1 MTEKQ
6 YRRADRM
13 VFISFMV
20 VIVGIFLNMLGM
32 ASSGMSSKTL
42 IPTIAA
48 PIGGVANYIVYR
60 KYRGVKQCG
69 VYMSAVATAV
79 WAVMTI
85 LVDAQFFFMLAA
97 VIFIANMA
105 YLDLKRII
113 RTCVVVLPIF
123 AVRSMMLA
131 SKGTVSMTEAGTSV
145 VILGMIVAAVFFIS
159 KIWIAFND
167 QNLETVRNVSEQL
180 VANFDAANPSIRALD
195 DAITRSSMAMQ
206 EIASNVESTAHEIQN
221 QSLKCHDI
229 EDNTLNAKSQT
240 GAMVLASDKALS
252 EVSQGMEA
260 MEKLHEHAKD
270 VERENKE
277 TVDSVVSLNERTKAV
292 QNIIATIS
300 GISTQTHLLALNA
313 SVEAARAGDA
323 GKGFEVVAEEIRR
336 LSEQTK
342 AATENISDILTEL
355 GKDVEQAHMRNRKLI
370 SCWAYDLGKEE
381 NVIEWVKK
389 DGKRYLVVNDF
400 DKLRAIFGKQLCE
413 IQRIKSEGDFEAGKA
428 LIEKYAVKIDQ
439 ELHKEVRERYYA
451 LNIEPYGGFVNPEYE
466 LVKEGDAIVDVK
478 VSYPANYIEQHL
490 HYSKEYSFLPSLN

>member
-229 EDNTLNAKSQT
+229 E
-240 GAMVLASDKALS
+240 V
-252 EVSQGMEA
+252 
-260 MEKLHEHAKD
+260 
-270 VERENKE
+270 
-277 TVDSVVSLNERTKAV
+277 
-292 QNIIATIS
+292 
-300 GISTQTHLLALNA
+300 
-313 SVEAARAGDA
+313 
-323 GKGFEVVAEEIRR
+323 
-336 LSEQTK
+336 
-342 AATENISDILTEL
+342 
-355 GKDVEQAHMRNRKLI
+355 
-370 SCWAYDLGKEE
+370 
-381 NVIEWVKK
+381 
-389 DGKRYLVVNDF
+389 
-400 DKLRAIFGKQLCE
+400 
-413 IQRIKSEGDFEAGKA
+413 
-428 LIEKYAVKIDQ
+428 
-439 ELHKEVRERYYA
+439 
-451 LNIEPYGGFVNPEYE
+451 
-466 LVKEGDAIVDVK
+466 
-478 VSYPANYIEQHL
+478 
-490 HYSKEYSFLPSLN
+490 

>member
-85 LVDAQFFFMLAA
+85 FVDAQFFFMLAA

-113 RTCVVVLPIF
+113 QTCVVVLPIF

-131 SKGTVSMTEAGTSV
+131 SKGAVSMTEAGTSV

-355 GKDVEQAHMRNRKLI
+355 GKDVEQVTGSINHTV
-370 SCWAYDLGKEE
+370 E
-381 NVIEWVKK
+381 
-389 DGKRYLVVNDF
+389 VVGEQN
-400 DKLRAIFGKQLCE
+400 
-413 IQRIKSEGDFEAGKA
+413 A
-428 LIEKYAVKIDQ
+428 LIE
-439 ELHKEVRERYYA
+439 ESRERFVSIDDGVKQ
-451 LNIEPYGGFVNPEYE
+451 LIESIGEFKRVVDGISDASVVIADGITELSANSQEVAASSE
-466 LVKEGDAIVDVK
+466 DITIMMGQAVEDMSLVKNALGDIYNLA
-478 VSYPANYIEQHL
+478 QGL
-490 HYSKEYSFLPSLN
+490 KEEYYVG

>member
-355 GKDVEQAHMRNRKLI
+355 GKDVEQVTGSINHTV
-370 SCWAYDLGKEE
+370 E
-381 NVIEWVKK
+381 
-389 DGKRYLVVNDF
+389 VVGEQN
-400 DKLRAIFGKQLCE
+400 
-413 IQRIKSEGDFEAGKA
+413 A
-428 LIEKYAVKIDQ
+428 LIE
-439 ELHKEVRERYYA
+439 ESRERFVSIDDGVKQ
-451 LNIEPYGGFVNPEYE
+451 LIESIGEFKRVVDGISDASVVIADGITELSANSQEVAASSE
-466 LVKEGDAIVDVK
+466 DITIMMGQAVEDMSLVKNALGDIYNLA
-478 VSYPANYIEQHL
+478 QGL
-490 HYSKEYSFLPSLN
+490 KEEYYVG